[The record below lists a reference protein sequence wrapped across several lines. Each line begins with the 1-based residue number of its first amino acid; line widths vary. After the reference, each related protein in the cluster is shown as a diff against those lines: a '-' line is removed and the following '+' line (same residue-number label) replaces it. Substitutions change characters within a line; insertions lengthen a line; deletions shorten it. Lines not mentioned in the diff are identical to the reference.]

1 MITIY
6 PYSPAM
12 APVWEEVLSHS
23 TNGTFMH
30 SRGYMKYHENRFLD
44 TSLLIY
50 SDGFPVGVFPAH
62 RIEDKVYSHEGL
74 TYGGLV
80 IHEELKTESIISV
93 LKAVLKYYH
102 DLQVSSLYIKALPSF
117 YGTSSLEWLP
127 YCMFLL
133 GAEIYRTDLSFAIPL
148 PASYSLYSKGRKW
161 ALNKARKTGL
171 SIEEVNDFRPFWEQV
186 LVPNLWE
193 RHGVRPVHTVEE
205 IQGLAASNAPFIR
218 QFDVL
223 EEKELVAGMTVFETQ
238 TTAHVQYI
246 SSSPRGK
253 ELSALDLLI
262 DHLVQKVFKHKIFF
276 DFGIVNEREGRT
288 INKGLMDWKESFGAK
303 PYVHQFYMVD
313 PGRFGVLDKVM
324 KGGLF

>member
-6 PYSPAM
+6 PFSPVM

-23 TNGTFMH
+23 VNGTFMH
-30 SRGYMKYHENRFLD
+30 SRGYMEYHGDRFLD
-44 TSLLIY
+44 VSILVYL
-50 SDGFPVGVFPAH
+50 DGFPVGVFPAH

-80 IHEELKTESIISV
+80 IHQGLKTESIISV
-93 LKAVLKYYH
+93 FKAVLKYYH
-102 DLQVSSLYIKALPSF
+102 ELQVSSLYIKAIPSF
-117 YGTSSLEWLP
+117 YGTFSLEWMH
-127 YCMFLL
+127 YCMFLM
-133 GAEIYRTDLSFAIPL
+133 GGEIYRTDLSFAIPL
-148 PASYSLYSKGRKW
+148 PASYSFYSKGRKW
-161 ALNKARKTGL
+161 ALNKARKAGL

-186 LVPNLWE
+186 LVPNLGE

-205 IQGLAASNAPFIR
+205 IQGLAESNSPFIR

-223 EEKELVAGMTVFETQ
+223 EERELVAGMTVFETH

-246 SSSPRGK
+246 SSSPRGR

-262 DHLVQKVFKHKIFF
+262 DHLVHKVFNHKSFF
-276 DFGIVNEREGRT
+276 DFGIVNESEGKT

-303 PYVHQFYMVD
+303 PFVHQFYRVET
-313 PGRFGVLDKVM
+313 GRFGLLDIS
-324 KGGLF
+324 